1 MTPPSLVGPDL
12 APLWEAV
19 RERLERRGS
28 IARGR
33 LRVPPLSI
41 IGRHRL
47 SSLLDRPLT
56 STVDLTQLE
65 LALAKVGAGTDLVA
79 ALASVGH
86 AMSFDAEHRRRERQ
100 VRRAAR
106 EAARA
111 AVTDWTESWAAA
123 WVDEAIQTGLL
134 RGLDVDDAIALVAS
148 ARRCLDAVQGT
159 SPPQSRVDL
168 AAAVLGDAHALDP
181 GTRLGSAVMR
191 ALRQRHATELHDD
204 TDRTVWDRA
213 GVPSDSVSAPV
224 LTWNLPVDPGTEL
237 ASMIA
242 QASALGVVTHVS
254 TMALRAYPVVVA
266 VGTDVL
272 VTENPRVV
280 EAAAQRRTP
289 RCVVSTNGNP
299 SIAVRLL
306 LIQLLRSG
314 ANVHYHGDFD
324 AAGLSICRRMM
335 ELGLTPW
342 KMDTAS
348 YESAVTA
355 AAAQRV
361 ELPIDPSD
369 PGPTP
374 WDESLREVFR
384 ASRRVVHEERLL
396 DDLLGNAKAPDWSA
410 DC

>member
-1 MTPPSLVGPDL
+1 MTPPSLLGPDL

-19 RERLERRGS
+19 RQRLERRGS
-28 IARGR
+28 TARGR
-33 LRVPPLSI
+33 LRVPPLSTL
-41 IGRHRL
+41 GRHRL
-47 SSLLDRPLT
+47 SSLLDRTLT
-56 STVDLTQLE
+56 ATVDLTELE

-79 ALASVGH
+79 VLTSVGH
-86 AMSFDAEHRRRERQ
+86 AMSFDGEHRRRDRQ

-111 AVTDWTESWAAA
+111 AVADWTESWAAV
-123 WVDEAIQTGLL
+123 WIEEAVQTGLL
-134 RGLDVDDAIALVAS
+134 RGLDVHDAIALVAS
-148 ARRCLDAVQGT
+148 VRRCLDAVQG
-159 SPPQSRVDL
+159 SDPPQSRVDL

-181 GTRLGSAVMR
+181 GTRLGPAVMR

-213 GVPSDSVSAPV
+213 GVPTDSVSAPV
-224 LTWNLPVDPGTEL
+224 LTWNLPVDPGTAL

-242 QASALGVVTHVS
+242 EASSFGVVTHLS
-254 TMALRAYPVVVA
+254 AMALRSYPVVVA
-266 VGTDVL
+266 AGTDVL

-280 EAAAQRRTP
+280 EAAAQRRSP
-289 RCVVSTNGNP
+289 CCVVSTNGNP
-299 SIAVRLL
+299 SMAVRLL
-306 LIQLLRSG
+306 LAQLLRSG
-314 ANVHYHGDFD
+314 ADVRYHGDFD

-335 ELGLTPW
+335 EIGLAPW

-348 YESAVTA
+348 YERAVA
-355 AAAQRV
+355 AAAAERV

-374 WDESLREVFR
+374 WDESLREAFQ

-396 DDLLGNAKAPDWSA
+396 DELLGNAKAPDWSA
-410 DC
+410 D

>member
-1 MTPPSLVGPDL
+1 MTPPSLLGPDL

-28 IARGR
+28 AARGR
-33 LRVPPLSI
+33 LRVPPLSTL
-41 IGRHRL
+41 GRHRL
-47 SSLLDRPLT
+47 SSLLDRTLT
-56 STVDLTQLE
+56 ATVDLTELE

-79 ALASVGH
+79 VLTSVGH
-86 AMSFDAEHRRRERQ
+86 PMSFDGEHRRRDRQ

-111 AVTDWTESWAAA
+111 AVANWTESWAAA
-123 WVDEAIQTGLL
+123 WIEEAVQTGLL
-134 RGLDVDDAIALVAS
+134 RGLDVDDAVALVAS
-148 ARRCLDAVQGT
+148 VRRCLDAVQG
-159 SPPQSRVDL
+159 SDPPQSRVDL

-181 GTRLGSAVMR
+181 GTRLGPAVMR

-213 GVPSDSVSAPV
+213 GVPTDSVSAPV
-224 LTWNLPVDPGTEL
+224 LTWNLPVDPGTAL

-242 QASALGVVTHVS
+242 EASSLGVVTHLS
-254 TMALRAYPVVVA
+254 AMALRSYPAVVA
-266 VGTDVL
+266 AGTDVL

-280 EAAAQRRTP
+280 EAAAQRRSP
-289 RCVVSTNGNP
+289 FCVVSTNGNP
-299 SIAVRLL
+299 SMAVRLL
-306 LIQLLRSG
+306 LAQLLRSG
-314 ANVHYHGDFD
+314 PSVRYHGDFD
-324 AAGLSICRRMM
+324 AAGISICRRMM
-335 ELGLTPW
+335 EIGLVPW

-348 YESAVTA
+348 YERAVA
-355 AAAQRV
+355 AAAAERV

-374 WDESLREVFR
+374 WDESLREAFQ

-396 DDLLGNAKAPDWSA
+396 DELLGHAEST
-410 DC
+410 

>member
-12 APLWEAV
+12 APFWEAV

-28 IARGR
+28 ITRGR

-65 LALAKVGAGTDLVA
+65 RALAKVGAGTDLVA

-111 AVTDWTESWAAA
+111 AVADWTESWAAA
-123 WVDEAIQTGLL
+123 WIEEAIQTGLL
-134 RGLDVDDAIALVAS
+134 RGLDVDDAIALVAI

-168 AAAVLGDAHALDP
+168 AAAILGDAHALDP
-181 GTRLGSAVMR
+181 GTRPGSAVMR

-224 LTWNLPVDPGTEL
+224 LTWNLPVYPGTAL

-242 QASALGVVTHVS
+242 EASALGVVTHLS
-254 TMALRAYPVVVA
+254 AMALRAYPVVVP
-266 VGTDVL
+266 VGSEVL
-272 VTENPRVV
+272 TTENPRVV
-280 EAAAQRRTP
+280 EAAAQRRWP

-299 SIAVRLL
+299 SMAVRLL
-306 LIQLLRSG
+306 LAQLLRSG
-314 ANVHYHGDFD
+314 ADVRYHGDFD

-348 YESAVTA
+348 YERAVAEA
-355 AAAQRV
+355 AAERV
-361 ELPIDPSD
+361 DLPIDPSD

-374 WDESLREVFR
+374 WDDSLREAFQAR
-384 ASRRVVHEERLL
+384 RRVVHEERLL

-410 DC
+410 D